1 MIQNFVTLFNESM
14 INLCATLFLIS
25 LLSCFVLTRFNG
37 VPYISKRA
45 SDDLKAVQSSHIVA
59 VSRIGGLA
67 VFFSLALLVPLSFY
81 FSLIEQNLIWLTFSA
96 KPIFAAGFLEDLGY
110 HVSPR
115 KRLAAAFISSI
126 LVILIFDVWVTRQIS
141 HFDNLFNFAPLGIL
155 FTAFAAAVFAF
166 NLIDGLNGFS
176 SYVTISIALSLIA
189 VEGNQ
194 RDISVYFWLLISIV
208 LGFLILNFPNGKIFL
223 GDAGAYLLGHI
234 LVWLAIILVNLDKSI
249 HSFAILLV
257 FFWPVADTLLAIWRR
272 WQMGA
277 RADRPDRLHF
287 HQLTMRFLEIKF
299 FGRRK
304 RNISNPLATCILV
317 PFVSVPQFLGV
328 IFAREPTMSF
338 IIIFLISLLFVFSYS
353 LMIKSANRI
362 NFEFPFISVISVEVV
377 N

>member
-37 VPYISKRA
+37 VPYVSKRA

-81 FSLIEQNLIWLTFSA
+81 FSLIEQKLIWLTFSA
-96 KPIFAAGFLEDLGY
+96 IPLFAAGFLEDLGY

-126 LVILIFDVWVTRQIS
+126 LVILIFDVWVTRLDIP
-141 HFDNLFNFAPLGIL
+141 FVDNLFNFAPLGIL
-155 FTAFAAAVFAF
+155 FTVFAAAGVSHAF

-176 SYVTISIALSLIA
+176 SYVTISIALSLSLIA

-208 LGFLILNFPNGKIFL
+208 LGF
-223 GDAGAYLLGHI
+223 
-234 LVWLAIILVNLDKSI
+234 
-249 HSFAILLV
+249 
-257 FFWPVADTLLAIWRR
+257 
-272 WQMGA
+272 
-277 RADRPDRLHF
+277 
-287 HQLTMRFLEIKF
+287 
-299 FGRRK
+299 
-304 RNISNPLATCILV
+304 
-317 PFVSVPQFLGV
+317 
-328 IFAREPTMSF
+328 
-338 IIIFLISLLFVFSYS
+338 
-353 LMIKSANRI
+353 
-362 NFEFPFISVISVEVV
+362 
-377 N
+377 